1 MIFGDC
7 WTLPLTPPEY
17 KSNKMNK
24 RAKNHATKQKMN
36 LKSHH
41 KRKKNA
47 PNRGN
52 DFILPLKKGRMFLNE
67 ECLKEK
73 DN

>member
-1 MIFGDC
+1 MQPNKK
-7 WTLPLTPPEY
+7 WTW
-17 KSNKMNK
+17 K
-24 RAKNHATKQKMN
+24 ATIKE
-36 LKSHH
+36 
-41 KRKKNA
+41 KKNA
-47 PNRGN
+47 PNRGY